1 VREATLS
8 LKLPT
13 QRSAQ
18 PETKNQKLVKV
29 AGLIGREMLA
39 LQCMAKAPR
48 GAPQDFEAELVNAF
62 GREIWVVESTLHSQI
77 HLSHSTICRLGR
89 SNSREDFDQELE
101 KIFGRQ
107 FGDEQLEMLFEA
119 YVHVTRKH
127 DATHPSGRRLR
138 SATPGRKRAAKR
150 PTMVEVSTQ
159 FDAFV
164 GNMGLPAYLPL
175 D

>member
-1 VREATLS
+1 
-8 LKLPT
+8 
-13 QRSAQ
+13 
-18 PETKNQKLVKV
+18 
-29 AGLIGREMLA
+29 M
-39 LQCMAKAPR
+39 
-48 GAPQDFEAELVNAF
+48 
-62 GREIWVVESTLHSQI
+62 
-77 HLSHSTICRLGR
+77 
-89 SNSREDFDQELE
+89 E

-107 FGDEQLEMLFEA
+107 FGDEQLEMLFGA